1 KYRWI
6 GEEPASFI
14 YVPLTQQPMSEMS
27 YLIRRKAALPA
38 AASLIA
44 PVRQAVRSV
53 DPNVPV
59 IRMQPLRQSAD
70 LGLLP
75 QHLAASIAGTLG
87 LLALLLAAVGVY
99 GVTAFAAASRAR
111 EFGVRMALGADR
123 GRILRMVMWQ
133 GAKLCAIGGA
143 IGLAISV
150 AVTRLL
156 S

>member
-1 KYRWI
+1 
-6 GEEPASFI
+6 
-14 YVPLTQQPMSEMS
+14 MS
-27 YLIRRKAALPA
+27 YLIRRAAALPA
-38 AASLIA
+38 ASSLFA

-99 GVTAFAAASRAR
+99 GVTRVRRGEPRAR
-111 EFGVRMALGADR
+111 VRRAQWPWALTAAGF
-123 GRILRMVMWQ
+123 LRMVMWQ

-150 AVTRLL
+150 AVTRIAVEPAL
-156 S
+156 SASRHSIRSPTRAPSVCSP